1 MKNITFTDV
10 YDADVAMLACYNV
23 TAFAS
28 EAAIIN
34 IENIIT
40 HLSKTFPPL
49 L

>member
-10 YDADVAMLACYNV
+10 YDADVAKLACY

>member
-1 MKNITFTDV
+1 MKNITSADV
-10 YDADVAMLACYNV
+10 YDADVAVLACY
-23 TAFAS
+23 TAFVS
-28 EAAIIN
+28 EDAIIN